1 MRLFTAI
8 TFDAPSK
15 DWLSRHMAALK
26 KAGVLV
32 YREIYRKALC
42 GVGTPSGRPQALLP

>member
-15 DWLSRHMAALK
+15 DRLSRHMAALK
-26 KAGVLV
+26 KAVLV